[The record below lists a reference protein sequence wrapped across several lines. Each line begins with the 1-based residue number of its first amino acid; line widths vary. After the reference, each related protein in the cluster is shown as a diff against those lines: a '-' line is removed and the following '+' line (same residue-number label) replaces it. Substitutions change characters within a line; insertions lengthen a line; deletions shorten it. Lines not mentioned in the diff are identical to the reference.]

1 MNETHITL
9 LQPDTYI
16 YIGWGIMLFLSLV
29 AGITCYFTKR
39 RWLKWTSILP
49 LCLLWLIFLYGAY
62 VGVSQFE
69 VKLVQFSDVHTGTLT
84 GKRMDLLKADVD
96 SINA

>member
-49 LCLLWLIFLYGAY
+49 LCLLWPIFLYGAY

-69 VKLVQFSDVHTGTLT
+69 VKHVDLSFEDLPEALYHCAVQ
-84 GKRMDLLKADVD
+84 
-96 SINA
+96 